1 MCVVKLF
8 CWPLIREASRMFV
21 LYIFYG
27 RLMVSITGVGSQ
39 VVDGL
44 MQILW
49 GILDMEQ
56 LNTQTL
62 NNIVISSVELIY
74 CYAECLALH
83 GPDTG
88 RHSVAPAVVLFKK
101 LLFSSSEGVQT
112 SSRFFFFNFIL
123 ILQFYSKVFTHNS
136 IPFSSFQ
143 LGYIFKVASGPISK
157 ANNVSY

>member
-1 MCVVKLF
+1 M
-8 CWPLIREASRMFV
+8 
-21 LYIFYG
+21 YIFSG
-27 RLMVSITGVGSQ
+27 RLMVRITNVGSQ

-49 GILDMEQ
+49 GILDLEQ
-56 LNTQTL
+56 PNTQTL

-101 LLFSSSEGVQT
+101 LLFSSSEAVQA
-112 SSRFFFFNFIL
+112 SSRFYLVNFIL
-123 ILQFYSKVFTHNS
+123 ILKFYSNVFT
-136 IPFSSFQ
+136 
-143 LGYIFKVASGPISK
+143 
-157 ANNVSY
+157 